1 MNFHDYAGSKLLSII
16 LHTLLLPVIV
26 FFKTFLCHCARQQS
40 SKLFLQIG
48 KPNQGFY
55 MMMNELP
62 QERLLIGTICAA
74 SMEFMF
80 ESTRNYVAE
89 RKAFGGTLAKL
100 QTIQHKIAEVYTG
113 KSL

>member
-1 MNFHDYAGSKLLSII
+1 
-16 LHTLLLPVIV
+16 
-26 FFKTFLCHCARQQS
+26 
-40 SKLFLQIG
+40 
-48 KPNQGFY
+48 

-62 QERLLIGTICAA
+62 QERLLIGVICAA

-113 KSL
+113 KKFMFNRVRLSALGNISFNAAYAGDV

>member
-1 MNFHDYAGSKLLSII
+1 MKQLLHIAKYHMTI
-16 LHTLLLPVIV
+16 DRVLMPCEYNL
-26 FFKTFLCHCARQQS
+26 A
-40 SKLFLQIG
+40 G

-62 QERLLIGTICAA
+62 QERLLIAAICAA

-89 RKAFGGTLAKL
+89 RKGGFQDQAKD
-100 QTIQHKIAEVYTG
+100 HWRWV
-113 KSL
+113 S

>member
-1 MNFHDYAGSKLLSII
+1 
-16 LHTLLLPVIV
+16 
-26 FFKTFLCHCARQQS
+26 
-40 SKLFLQIG
+40 
-48 KPNQGFY
+48 
-55 MMMNELP
+55 MNELP
-62 QERLLIGTICAA
+62 QERLLIGAICAA

-113 KSL
+113 